1 MEDDIDL
8 ILAVGAGT
16 IHDISR
22 YIACKYKIPFISVPT
37 AASVDGFVST
47 VASMTLKGLKQTV
60 PAAAPLCVY
69 ADTRI
74 FAKAPRRLNASG
86 VSDLLG
92 KYICLADWKIASML
106 TGEYYCESV
115 ADMEKKALKTVKGC
129 LRDIGEGDEE
139 ACEKLMYALILSG
152 LAMQMVGNSRPASG
166 AEHHLSHLWEMEVVC
181 GHLDALHGEKVS
193 VGMMLVLKKY
203 KEIEEKIRKGQC
215 HVKEFADT
223 DEELLEETF
232 GKKGLLE
239 GILME
244 NHPELLD
251 ELDPQR
257 LEECLEDIGEILA
270 ELPDVDEM
278 EEMLQKAGCRSSVQ
292 DIGLTEEIIPASL
305 RLAPYVRRRLT
316 LLRICRM
323 LELEA

>member
-1 MEDDIDL
+1 MQVQNSFYISADCSQCGWICVYGCQHDL
-8 ILAVGAGT
+8 E
-16 IHDISR
+16 
-22 YIACKYKIPFISVPT
+22 
-37 AASVDGFVST
+37 
-47 VASMTLKGLKQTV
+47 GLKQTV

-86 VSDLLG
+86 VSDLLENTFV
-92 KYICLADWKIASML
+92 WR
-106 TGEYYCESV
+106 TGRLQACSRESITV
-115 ADMEKKALKTVKGC
+115 SPWQTWRKKALKTVKGC

-232 GKKGLLE
+232 GKKAFWKGF
-239 GILME
+239 
-244 NHPELLD
+244 
-251 ELDPQR
+251 
-257 LEECLEDIGEILA
+257 
-270 ELPDVDEM
+270 
-278 EEMLQKAGCRSSVQ
+278 
-292 DIGLTEEIIPASL
+292 
-305 RLAPYVRRRLT
+305 
-316 LLRICRM
+316 
-323 LELEA
+323 

>member
-1 MEDDIDL
+1 
-8 ILAVGAGT
+8 
-16 IHDISR
+16 
-22 YIACKYKIPFISVPT
+22 
-37 AASVDGFVST
+37 
-47 VASMTLKGLKQTV
+47 
-60 PAAAPLCVY
+60 
-69 ADTRI
+69 
-74 FAKAPRRLNASG
+74 
-86 VSDLLG
+86 
-92 KYICLADWKIASML
+92 ML

-232 GKKGLLE
+232 GKKAFWKGF
-239 GILME
+239 
-244 NHPELLD
+244 
-251 ELDPQR
+251 
-257 LEECLEDIGEILA
+257 
-270 ELPDVDEM
+270 
-278 EEMLQKAGCRSSVQ
+278 
-292 DIGLTEEIIPASL
+292 
-305 RLAPYVRRRLT
+305 
-316 LLRICRM
+316 
-323 LELEA
+323 